1 MEEDKKIRSLLTS
14 YAIQEP
20 SAGFE
25 DKVMQLITAPE
36 KIPATPLIS
45 DLLKRL
51 LLIIF
56 SIVVVALLV
65 ISFFLDSKIVAL
77 QISIPATSN
86 VYGPLFAFF
95 VVFWIVMLVNI
106 WWNKRNAI
114 LIQD

>member
-25 DKVMQLITAPE
+25 DKVMQLITASE
-36 KIPATPLIS
+36 KIPTTPLIN
-45 DLLKRL
+45 DLVRRL

-65 ISFFLDSKIVAL
+65 TSFFLDPKILVL
-77 QISIPATSN
+77 HISIPAMSN
-86 VYGPLFAFF
+86 VYRQLFAFF